1 MAVMHHSII
10 NSRVW
15 IKTQTLSDLT
25 DGCVHAA
32 GPSKTGGGVLEDRG
46 AANPK
51 RVRLCVSVCFYATT
65 CRRKRVDRVA
75 RKKLTPSKGMLH
87 DKTCPLFLTEHN
99 AIQFILRH
107 GQMSKQYQVHDKT
120 FFFSKHLLCIW
131 VFLELWELLT
141 WANFRYTFT
150 SLFSSLMHVHT
161 FFFFSERHD
170 HFHYSVIFSKSQMM
184 YCTFWFPL
192 VLE

>member
-51 RVRLCVSVCFYATT
+51 RVRLCVSVCFYGTT
-65 CRRKRVDRVA
+65 CRRKRVVRVA
-75 RKKLTPSKGMLH
+75 RKKSSRRQKR
-87 DKTCPLFLTEHN
+87 CC
-99 AIQFILRH
+99 II
-107 GQMSKQYQVHDKT
+107 
-120 FFFSKHLLCIW
+120 KH
-131 VFLELWELLT
+131 
-141 WANFRYTFT
+141 A
-150 SLFSSLMHVHT
+150 LFSSQNTML
-161 FFFFSERHD
+161 SNL
-170 HFHYSVIFSKSQMM
+170 Y
-184 YCTFWFPL
+184 
-192 VLE
+192 